1 MVVAAKGARVDAA
14 LTVWFT
20 VSPSRL
26 GVSAERMGRRART
39 VVNSSARSGV
49 PVGRPISRVVGGT
62 SAVAVSSAAPAGV
75 PVGRPISRV
84 VGGTSAVAVSSAA
97 PADVPVGR
105 PVPRV
110 VGGTAVV
117 AVNSA
122 RSSPASVVDVPVVK
136 RAAPGV
142 VVVVVIVY
150 VSVVPIAS
158 PMIPAPS
165 PTSEP
170 TDSKADSE
178 PEGGAVIPDS
188 GIRVPTRPRHD
199 GISINHPRIVR
210 GDVNHLGVSRLN
222 DDCRVLR
229 GYGLLRRGLEIAGF
243 LRPLAHHLYG
253 IHHILS
259 LVVVSVA

>member
-49 PVGRPISRVVGGT
+49 PVGRPVPRVVGGT
-62 SAVAVSSAAPAGV
+62 AV
-75 PVGRPISRV
+75 
-84 VGGTSAVAVSSAA
+84 VAVSSAA

-122 RSSPASVVDVPVVK
+122 RSSPASVVVVPVVK

-229 GYGLLRRGLEIAGF
+229 SYGLLRSGLKSAGL

-259 LVVVSVA
+259 LVVVGVA

>member
-1 MVVAAKGARVDAA
+1 MVVSAKGSRVDAA
-14 LTVWFT
+14 LTLWFT
-20 VSPSRL
+20 VSSSRL
-26 GVSAERMGRRART
+26 GVSAERMGRCAGT

-49 PVGRPISRVVGGT
+49 PI
-62 SAVAVSSAAPAGV
+62 
-75 PVGRPISRV
+75 
-84 VGGTSAVAVSSAA
+84 
-97 PADVPVGR
+97 GR

-110 VGGTAVV
+110 GGTSAF
-117 AVNSA
+117 AVNSTG
-122 RSSPASVVDVPVVK
+122 SSPASVVVVPVVK

-222 DDCRVLR
+222 DDRRVLR

-259 LVVVSVA
+259 LVVVGVA

>member
-1 MVVAAKGARVDAA
+1 IAPGLSAMVVAAKGARVDVA

-20 VSPSRL
+20 VSSSRL
-26 GVSAERMGRRART
+26 GVSAERMGRCAGT

-49 PVGRPISRVVGGT
+49 PIGRPVPRVGGT
-62 SAVAVSSAAPAGV
+62 SAFAVNSTAPAA
-75 PVGRPISRV
+75 I
-84 VGGTSAVAVSSAA
+84 
-97 PADVPVGR
+97 PVGR

-110 VGGTAVV
+110 RATSAF
-117 AVNSA
+117 AVNSTG
-122 RSSPASVVDVPVVK
+122 SSPASVVVVPVVK

-142 VVVVVIVY
+142 VVVVVIVH

-170 TDSKADSE
+170 TDSEADSE
-178 PEGGAVIPDS
+178 PEEGVVIPDS
-188 GIRVPTRPRHD
+188 GIRIPPRPRHD

-210 GDVNHLGVSRLN
+210 GDVNHLRVSRLN
-222 DDCRVLR
+222 DDRRVLR
-229 GYGLLRRGLEIAGF
+229 SYGLLRRGLKSAG
-243 LRPLAHHLYG
+243 LLCPLAHHLDG

-259 LVVVSVA
+259 LVVVGVAQR

>member
-62 SAVAVSSAAPAGV
+62 SAVAVNSAPSAPV
-75 PVGRPISRV
+75 PVV
-84 VGGTSAVAVSSAA
+84 V
-97 PADVPVGR
+97 
-105 PVPRV
+105 
-110 VGGTAVV
+110 
-117 AVNSA
+117 
-122 RSSPASVVDVPVVK
+122 VPVVK

-158 PMIPAPS
+158 P
-165 PTSEP
+165 
-170 TDSKADSE
+170 
-178 PEGGAVIPDS
+178 
-188 GIRVPTRPRHD
+188 
-199 GISINHPRIVR
+199 
-210 GDVNHLGVSRLN
+210 
-222 DDCRVLR
+222 
-229 GYGLLRRGLEIAGF
+229 
-243 LRPLAHHLYG
+243 
-253 IHHILS
+253 
-259 LVVVSVA
+259 